1 MVAPAVAAAGIS
13 AAGNVLGGLLGR
25 KSSAKDQMILQYGLN
40 KQAFM
45 DQKAHEDFWNTQ
57 QLQFAQQQFAR
68 QAQRET
74 HGIRE
79 RVVDAK
85 AAGLHPLFALGANVG
100 SSPSIGFSSPTGSA
114 AGVGLAVGSNSRVRD
129 TLGSVGRGIG
139 AIIRAAEEHKA
150 QEKANE
156 RAAKMDRAR
165 LRVLSADASR
175 SEAEAMLAH
184 SRVKRE
190 EQRSNQTR
198 PPADYDRGV
207 TPPAH
212 TDAQQKAL
220 REQPGYRE
228 SHDYV
233 RMPDGRVVRVI
244 GKDYDEIAQADFLY
258 ELTKSYGRQLG
269 IKVFDYLQSR
279 KTRGNSSKKKPLIIR
294 IKKSARDY

>member
-25 KSSAKDQMILQYGLN
+25 KSSGKDAMILQYGLN

-68 QAQRET
+68 QVQRDT

-85 AAGLHPLFALGANVG
+85 AAGLHPLFALGANV
-100 SSPSIGFSSPTGSA
+100 SSGPSIGFSSPTGSA
-114 AGVGLAVGSNSRVRD
+114 AGVGLATGSDSRTRSL
-129 TLGSVGRGIG
+129 LGSVGRDIG
-139 AIIRAAEEHKA
+139 SIILAAEQA
-150 QEKANE
+150 RQQEKENE
-156 RAAKMDRAR
+156 RQATMDRAR

-175 SEAEAMLAH
+175 SEAEAALAH

-198 PPADYDRGV
+198 PPAESFGTGPDTGPQVRYEANPRGRTGERPLHIGDQRWSV
-207 TPPAH
+207 GKGSRVEDWEQEYGDVAASLYGLGKISW
-212 TDAQQKAL
+212 DAARNTYQAL
-220 REQPGYRE
+220 KR
-228 SHDYV
+228 
-233 RMPDGRVVRVI
+233 
-244 GKDYDEIAQADFLY
+244 A
-258 ELTKSYGRQLG
+258 
-269 IKVFDYLQSR
+269 
-279 KTRGNSSKKKPLIIR
+279 
-294 IKKSARDY
+294 SARERKAVIRRLKAAEKRSR

>member
-68 QAQRET
+68 QVQRDT

-79 RVVDAK
+79 RVADARG
-85 AAGLHPLFALGANVG
+85 AGLHPLFALGANVG

-114 AGVGLAVGSNSRVRD
+114 AGVGLAVGGSDRARS
-129 TLGSVGRGIG
+129 TLGTVGREIG
-139 AIIRAAEEHKA
+139 NILLAAEQAKQ
-150 QEKANE
+150 QEREND
-156 RAAKMDRAR
+156 RQAKMDRAR

-190 EQRSNQTR
+190 EQRANQTR
-198 PPADYDRGV
+198 PAQTTALPDRPLEATIEDFPRKQVPTDVRQSRIRVQMPSGKWVWV
-207 TPPAH
+207 T
-212 TDAQQKAL
+212 AQDVSELGSELEYIQE
-220 REQPGYRE
+220 R
-228 SHDYV
+228 
-233 RMPDGRVVRVI
+233 
-244 GKDYDEIAQADFLY
+244 GKDWL
-258 ELTKSYGRQLG
+258 RQLG
-269 IKVFDYLQSR
+269 RNVKNYWKHGELR
-279 KTRGNSSKKKPLIIR
+279 
-294 IKKSARDY
+294 